1 MAFGKRKGS
10 GGDFLPL
17 LKYDARNGSL
27 YLEDRVQTIGGWE
40 KHHTDVGSAFKGVFD
55 LANAEVGWIHFPRGA
70 APVTQLVPAGQD
82 IGEAPS
88 EDYKQGF
95 RLLVLVDKDLDG
107 SLREFMSTS
116 AAAWTGLSAL
126 HDDYLAQVGKRPG
139 QLPIVSLVKVTER
152 HFGNGSSYDPEFKI
166 IGWTK
171 RPEEFGPERGEGAR
185 PAPRPAPKTRMSEMD
200 DSVPF

>member
-27 YLEDRVQTIGGWE
+27 YLEDRVQTSRGWE
-40 KHHTDVGSAFKGVFD
+40 KEHTNVGSAFKGVFD
-55 LANAEVGWIHFPRGA
+55 LANAEVGWINFPRGA
-70 APVTQLVPAGQD
+70 APITQLVPAGQE

-126 HDDYLAQVGKRPG
+126 HDDYLTQVGKHPG
-139 QLPIVSLVKVTER
+139 ELPIVSLVKVTER
-152 HFGNGSSYDPEFKI
+152 HFGNGTSFDPEFNI
-166 IGWTK
+166 IGWTR
-171 RPEEFGPERGEGAR
+171 RPQEFGPAR
-185 PAPRPAPKTRMSEMD
+185 DPNAKPAPAPTPKSRASEMD
-200 DSVPF
+200 DSIPF